1 MVQNNVENLTPG
13 HIQSKSQPN
22 LTNAPPDYAFARNT
36 GESKDVIGISDT
48 TNSTNTGS
56 NHTINCRSGCMP
68 SKQFAI
74 QQSHLIQVVTDLSVQ
89 MNEVNR
95 KLDLLLARSSLQPIN
110 QQEDTFTVPDFL
122 TNLPVKDDTSFCH
135 LNEQLKI
142 SHNKQSIMKFLA
154 GIGGRNARSLTTNI
168 LRRILLDEVAELYSL
183 TGKQMKNSNKKSFLT
198 TDTCKIIFQLIEN
211 KALESETSGS
221 NLGTNE
227 SF

>member
-1 MVQNNVENLTPG
+1 ML
-13 HIQSKSQPN
+13 
-22 LTNAPPDYAFARNT
+22 
-36 GESKDVIGISDT
+36 
-48 TNSTNTGS
+48 
-56 NHTINCRSGCMP
+56 

-142 SHNKQSIMKFLA
+142 SHNKQSIV
-154 GIGGRNARSLTTNI
+154 GIIYIIKSF
-168 LRRILLDEVAELYSL
+168 
-183 TGKQMKNSNKKSFLT
+183 KKSRATQFYYLFWAHT
-198 TDTCKIIFQLIEN
+198 NMQVRTQNLNDKINNNVFEFVN
-211 KALESETSGS
+211 
-221 NLGTNE
+221 
-227 SF
+227 